1 MQHDAT
7 ACCQT
12 KRAKS
17 QRTNRKAA
25 GTSGRI
31 LRVGNGVPDPPE
43 QPHAAQA
50 GSHPIA
56 DVNGTNPQ
64 TRQHHHRPLQ
74 SVHLDAVEALE
85 DRMTINCRRLHTILV
100 AALADGKAGSKHQ
113 KHNQQRNPGG
123 EGRRRQH
130 GRNVFGDQGAIAYR
144 AIVHRTQNLPPTSNR
159 PRPMPTH
166 PARALLHLLR
176 PYRRRVFIAAI
187 ALIIAAAAMLA
198 VGQGLRAV
206 IDKGFSAGDPAWL
219 DRALAAMFGVIA
231 LLAAATYLRFYNV
244 SWLGERVTADIR
256 RRVFDHLLNLPPA
269 WFEAGRTGEVIS
281 RLTSDTTQI
290 ENVVGSSLSIALRN
304 GLLLIGGLVMLFT
317 TSLKLTLLTLAGVP
331 LVVTPIILFGRKVR
345 KLARESQ
352 DRVAE
357 LGNRID
363 ETIHEIRIVQA
374 YGHENAD
381 RREFGGLVEASFAT
395 ARERVANRAK
405 LVAAV
410 MVLVFGAIA
419 FILWVGGHDVLA
431 GKLTAGELSAFV
443 FYAAIVAGS
452 VGALSEVWGELQRAA
467 GATERLMEILAS
479 RPAILAPAVPQPF
492 PEPSRGEIVLDQVRF
507 HYPTRQDVPA
517 LDDFCLTVNPGETV
531 ALVGPSGSGKSTV
544 FQLLLRFYD
553 PEAGVLRIDGVPLQN
568 ADPLALR
575 QRIALV
581 SQEAVIFAGSV
592 ADNVRYARP
601 EASLDEVRAACA
613 AAFADEFIDK
623 LPEGYAT
630 DLGERGV
637 RLSGGQRQRIAIA
650 RAILADR
657 PILLLDEAT
666 SALDAESE
674 RMVQTA
680 LDGLMRQRTTVVIA
694 HRLATVQ
701 KADRIV
707 VMENGR
713 IAQQGSH
720 AELIASD
727 GLYARLARLQFVA

>member
-1 MQHDAT
+1 
-7 ACCQT
+7 
-12 KRAKS
+12 
-17 QRTNRKAA
+17 
-25 GTSGRI
+25 
-31 LRVGNGVPDPPE
+31 
-43 QPHAAQA
+43 
-50 GSHPIA
+50 
-56 DVNGTNPQ
+56 
-64 TRQHHHRPLQ
+64 
-74 SVHLDAVEALE
+74 
-85 DRMTINCRRLHTILV
+85 
-100 AALADGKAGSKHQ
+100 
-113 KHNQQRNPGG
+113 
-123 EGRRRQH
+123 
-130 GRNVFGDQGAIAYR
+130 
-144 AIVHRTQNLPPTSNR
+144 
-159 PRPMPTH
+159 MPTH
-166 PARALLHLLR
+166 PARALFQLLR

-187 ALIIAAAAMLA
+187 ALVVAAAAMLA

-219 DRALAAMFGVIA
+219 DRTLAAMFGVIA

-256 RRVFDHLLNLPPA
+256 RRVFDHLLSLPPA

-304 GLLLIGGLVMLFT
+304 ALLLIGGLVMLFT

-374 YGHENAD
+374 YGHEDAD
-381 RREFGGLVEASFAT
+381 RRDFGNLVEASFAT

-431 GKLTAGELSAFV
+431 GTLTAGELSAFV

-479 RPAILAPAVPQPF
+479 QPAILAPPVPQPL
-492 PEPSRGEIVLDQVRF
+492 PEPARGEIVLEQVRF
-507 HYPTRQDVPA
+507 HYPTRPDVPA

-575 QRIALV
+575 RRIALV
-581 SQEAVIFAGSV
+581 SQEAVIFAASV

-601 EASLDEVRAACA
+601 EASLDDVRAACA

-650 RAILADR
+650 RAILAAR

-674 RMVQTA
+674 RMVQSA
-680 LDGLMRQRTTVVIA
+680 LDGLMRQRTTLVIA

-707 VMENGR
+707 VMEDGR
-713 IAQQGSH
+713 IVQQGSH